1 MKDSKERLPRHK
13 RLHEVVAFS
22 DYMREWLYG
31 EEGYYT
37 KFRTIGKEGD
47 FYTAVSSSMFFGGA
61 IANRLIK
68 VIDEGFLPKDTM
80 VLEVGAHQGYLLAD
94 IVQFLYTLRPELLER
109 LRFAIVEP
117 QLQNREAQRKYFHE
131 SFGDAVSL
139 ELYGDL
145 SELHEESGFVV
156 ANEIFDAFPCE
167 LVKGDEMLYAEGK
180 TTFAFGAQDDFTAE
194 IVRRYGLQ
202 KGEVARGYEAFAA
215 AMAKAFEKYEFVTF
229 DYGDLE
235 PRPDY
240 SIRVYHKHRSIPFF
254 SLTDFVTD
262 ESEKP
267 QDVTLHELYG
277 KSDITYDVHFN
288 HLIDAYKASGAT
300 LHSYRTQLSML
311 VNFGI
316 ITLLDMLREKSD
328 ERTYQAE
335 LNRAKML
342 IDPAFMGERFKGV
355 IFRKGE

>member
-1 MKDSKERLPRHK
+1 MIP
-13 RLHEVVAFS
+13 FS

-31 EEGYYT
+31 KEGYYT

-61 IANRLIK
+61 IAKRFID
-68 VIDEGFLPKDTM
+68 VIDEGFLPENTTI
-80 VLEVGAHQGYLLAD
+80 VEVGAHQGYLLAD
-94 IVQFLYTLRPELLER
+94 MVQFIYTLRPELLQTV
-109 LRFAIVEP
+109 RFAIVEP
-117 QLQNREAQRKYFHE
+117 QKENREAQRKYFHE

-145 SELHEESGFVV
+145 SELSLSSAFVV

-167 LVKGDEMLYAEGK
+167 LVKGGEMLYAEEGHR
-180 TTFAFGAQDDFTAE
+180 FHFGQQDDFTAE
-194 IVRRYGLQ
+194 IVQRYGLE

-215 AMAKAFEKYEFVTF
+215 AMGKAFGKYEFVTF

-240 SIRVYHKHRSIPFF
+240 SIRLYYKHQSIPFF
-254 SLTDFVTD
+254 ALTDFVED
-262 ESEKP
+262 VKEKP
-267 QDVTLHELYG
+267 EGLTLEMLCG

-288 HLIDAYKASGAT
+288 HLIDAYKVSGAT
-300 LHSYRTQLSML
+300 LHEYRTQLAML

-316 ITLLDMLREKSD
+316 ITLLDMLKQNAD

-342 IDPAFMGERFKGV
+342 IDPTFMGERFKGV